1 MCQGGFVVDDALPPG
16 ELERYIGFASVAS
29 LARWTVPPGL
39 LADLTAALLRLEDIP
54 RYSQPLN
61 VSCRYDS
68 GSDKC
73 SGSAYPWHPGANVN
87 NNQAPLGGEYGG
99 AWLRNR
105 DV

>member
-1 MCQGGFVVDDALPPG
+1 MFDAACAYGSGDP
-16 ELERYIGFASVAS
+16 RVC
-29 LARWTVPPGL
+29 
-39 LADLTAALLRLEDIP
+39 LEDIP

-68 GSDKC
+68 GSDEC
-73 SGSAYPWHPGANVN
+73 SGSAYPWHQGANVN